1 MRIAA
6 IDLGSNSFHLVVVDA
21 SKPGSLKS
29 LLRDKEMLR
38 LGDVVSREGRVTEAA
53 LARVIATIRR
63 FKSLADS
70 QGVTEL
76 ASCATSAIREAD
88 NGGEVVDAIYA
99 ETGVRVRVLSGM
111 EEARLILGAVRAS
124 VLIDPGPALCLDLGG
139 GSLEIMVGGSGGLLH
154 AATLPLGVARL
165 SAELVAH
172 DPPSVHDARR
182 LRERLTANLAPVAE
196 ETAALRPTM
205 AVGTSGTFCDL
216 ARIVVAR
223 RTGVVPV
230 SVNQVSVS
238 REELLVVHD
247 AVMAADAGQR
257 ARIPGLDARRVDQIP
272 AGSMVT
278 TVAMELFGV
287 SELTVSEWALREGMV
302 LDVISRFDPA
312 VWTSDPRAIRRSSVL
327 GLARRCGWDEAHG
340 RQVARLATQLFDST
354 TALHGLG
361 LDDRELL
368 EHAALLH
375 DIGHHVAHES
385 HHKHTCYLIQHG
397 RLRGFAPKRSTHWPA
412 WPATTA
418 GATRSR
424 PTSPTGRSPRP
435 ARRRSAR
442 WPRSSGSP
450 TASTSGT
457 QGRSTTCTP
466 SSPAPGSASPSREG
480 ASGCCS
486 RSSTAAASSSM
497 PASPRSS
504 PADFSPT
511 AMSGR
516 GRRRSAART
525 STVTIAAAVT
535 STRTAACSAARDAKA
550 SAGPATAR
558 PAA

>member
-53 LARVIATIRR
+53 LARAIATIRR

-76 ASCATSAIREAD
+76 AACATSAIREAD

-182 LRERLTANLAPVAE
+182 LRERLTATLAPVAE

-230 SVNQVSVS
+230 SVNQVTVS

-397 RLRGFAPKRSTHWPA
+397 RLRGFDPEEVDALACVARYHRRGDPKPSHEPYGSLPA
-412 WPATTA
+412 ARQAQFGTLATLLRIA
-418 GATRSR
+418 DGLDF
-424 PTSPTGRSPRP
+424 G
-435 ARRRSAR
+435 ARR
-442 WPRSSGSP
+442 G
-450 TASTSGT
+450 
-457 QGRSTTCTP
+457 
-466 SSPAPGSASPSREG
+466 
-480 ASGCCS
+480 
-486 RSSTAAASSSM
+486 
-497 PASPRSS
+497 
-504 PADFSPT
+504 
-511 AMSGR
+511 GR
-516 GRRRSAART
+516 GRARRAR
-525 STVTIAAAVT
+525 
-535 STRTAACSAARDAKA
+535 RLPRPRHRRGK
-550 SAGPATAR
+550 GR
-558 PAA
+558 PAAGAMGRTAQADAVREALRQPHRVPRPPALAHRRLTSRRPPCLGVGGGGAPPGRAPSPSPPP